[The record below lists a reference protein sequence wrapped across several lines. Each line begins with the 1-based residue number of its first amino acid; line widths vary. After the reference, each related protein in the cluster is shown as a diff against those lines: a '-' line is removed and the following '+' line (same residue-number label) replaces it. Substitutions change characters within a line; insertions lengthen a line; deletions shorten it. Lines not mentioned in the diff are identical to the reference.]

1 MGASVCVWQVY
12 LVHFQFNLAHP
23 KLLICGRGFWGLT
36 LYMPRVSERFTE
48 SSIAVIARG
57 AGPSN
62 GDRFCWFY
70 GGSLGR
76 PKRGR
81 DVQRSHQK
89 VDAGTACV
97 QLR

>member
-1 MGASVCVWQVY
+1 M
-12 LVHFQFNLAHP
+12 
-23 KLLICGRGFWGLT
+23 
-36 LYMPRVSERFTE
+36 SERFTE
-48 SSIAVIARG
+48 SSMAVIARG

-62 GDRFCWFY
+62 GDRFGWFY

-89 VDAGTACV
+89 IDADTASAALDDAPCISRR
-97 QLR
+97 QREFIHIPQPLR